1 MLIISSF
8 FVLFRVFFLWNRLD
22 HRYAK
27 ICQKYK
33 HKTPEHPSSPDQMFD
48 RGVFVQLI
56 QAFRVAFPMLTEML
70 TELMKE
76 WRCTMKGR
84 KRASSR

>member
-1 MLIISSF
+1 MRVETMLIISSF
-8 FVLFRVFFLWNRLD
+8 DEFFLWNRLD

-27 ICQKYK
+27 ICQNINAK
-33 HKTPEHPSSPDQMFD
+33 HLNIRRLRMFD
-48 RGVFVQLI
+48 RGVFVKLI

-70 TELMKE
+70 TELMNE